1 VPYLTH
7 TAHVALIL
15 ARYDQE
21 DETICAAL
29 LHDVVEDTD
38 LTVEDLRER
47 VGDQVAELVEVLSDD
62 PSIESYEER
71 KREHRDRVAEADDGA
86 RAIFA
91 ADKLANVKMLRIAYQ
106 ARGEDIAEEL
116 KVPLDEKI
124 KIWEQDLEKLLE
136 GTPDAALVTDLGAE
150 LAGLAGDRV
159 TRARSSST

>member
-1 VPYLTH
+1 
-7 TAHVALIL
+7 
-15 ARYDQE
+15 
-21 DETICAAL
+21 
-29 LHDVVEDTD
+29 
-38 LTVEDLRER
+38 
-47 VGDQVAELVEVLSDD
+47 
-62 PSIESYEER
+62 
-71 KREHRDRVAEADDGA
+71 
-86 RAIFA
+86 
-91 ADKLANVKMLRIAYQ
+91 MLRIAYQ